1 MAYPESINKFTEK
14 LNKLDNNTYV
24 IEEEIQIKDGVYE
37 GELEHDNVS
46 LPSINVYTGLK
57 LTGNKVENVIVSTPS
72 LTPWKTHIKIFSD
85 VSPVYV
91 TYQTTGDTVEAD
103 DINKVQDSVVNTQKE
118 VDRYKTS
125 NDNRVLNDEVR
136 LTTVENNK
144 AEKTYVDTELNKR
157 YTKDVTYT
165 KTETDQRI
173 QMVIDAAPEALDT
186 LKEIANAL
194 NNDPNFAA
202 TITTQLSKKVDKVEG
217 KQLSTEDYT
226 ATEKSKLAGI
236 EDGANKYIHP
246 ATHPGNMITEDS
258 THRWSTDTEKFNWND
273 ANSKKHVHN
282 NLTILQTITQT
293 LIDAWNSAVDH
304 ISDTVKHI
312 TSAERTLWNT
322 VSNKVDKVSG
332 KGLSTNDF
340 DNSYKSKVDGIEDGA
355 TKVEDSTI
363 NGNVKI
369 NGTEKIIYTHPGSG
383 TNPHGTTK
391 SDIGL
396 SGVTN
401 DAQVKRVE
409 MGVANGVAT
418 LDVNGINAQA
428 PKKHS
433 HSKSDITD
441 FPSTLPAS
449 GGTSSFLGNAVN
461 VPDYNALNPNVVAQG
476 NITPIKAPN
485 TANAPWNNTTS
496 GLLIQSNDSDSFHI
510 LIFRSGGDGWA
521 YRSYYQGTWA
531 GWQIFSTKGFGGAG
545 ENIKILDGVDLN
557 TVRTTGNYLVKNP
570 TNSPDAGWSHLEVFS
585 YDDLTQSTRILQI
598 YKHDTRN
605 KIYYRQNSNSAWSAW
620 VSFANFS
627 DIPTKVSQLS
637 NDSKFVTQT
646 ELGNA
651 GYGDMMKSAY
661 DKDNDGVI
669 DKAASLNRIDIT
681 GQTVDLNGVTL
692 SDGTMNK
699 YYINKTNGGSANI
712 SNIPVLD
719 TSFILDVELIRY
731 VSEGDYIAKQTFTS
745 GPSKN
750 TYERFYTSG
759 TWSSWSI
766 VLTST
771 KKCTWNDLKGV

>member
-1 MAYPESINKFTEK
+1 MAYPESIDKFTEK

-103 DINKVQDSVVNTQKE
+103 DINKVQDSIVNTQKE

-202 TITTQLSKKVDKVEG
+202 TITTQLSKKVDKVDG

-236 EDGANKYIHP
+236 QDNANKYVHPTTHP
-246 ATHPGNMITEDS
+246 ASMITEDS
-258 THRWSTDTEKFNWND
+258 THEFVKDIDISNWND
-273 ANSKKHVHN
+273 ANSKKHTHN
-282 NLTILQTITQT
+282 NLSILQNITQT

-340 DNSYKSKVDGIEDGA
+340 DNTYKSKVDGIEDGA

-369 NGTEKIIYTHPGSG
+369 NGTENIVYTHPGSG
-383 TNPHGTTK
+383 TNPHETTK

-396 SGVTN
+396 SWVTN
-401 DAQVKRVE
+401 DVQVKRVE

-418 LDVNGINAQA
+418 LDVNSINAQA

-461 VPDYNALNPNVVAQG
+461 VPNYNTLNPNVVAQG
-476 NITPIKAPN
+476 NVTPIKAPN
-485 TANAPWNNTTS
+485 TANSPWDNTSS
-496 GLLIQSNDSDSFHI
+496 GFLIQSNDCDSFHI

-521 YRSYYQGTWA
+521 YRSWYQGTWSS
-531 GWQIFSTKGFGGAG
+531 WKIWSTF
-545 ENIKILDGVDLN
+545 D
-557 TVRTTGNYLVKNP
+557 GNYNNL
-570 TNSPDAGWSHLEVFS
+570 
-585 YDDLTQSTRILQI
+585 
-598 YKHDTRN
+598 
-605 KIYYRQNSNSAWSAW
+605 SNRPS
-620 VSFANFS
+620 
-627 DIPTKVSQLS
+627 IPTKVSQLS

-646 ELGNA
+646 DLGNA

-681 GQTVDLNGVTL
+681 GQTVDLNSIIL

-731 VSEGDYIAKQTFTS
+731 VSSGDYIVKQTFTS

-750 TYERFYTSG
+750 TYERFYSSG
-759 TWSSWSI
+759 TWSSWST